1 MLSAEIQPSQ
11 KLGTDSKEIPQN
23 FQIFRL
29 CKCQHKS
36 LPYHPHFC
44 LTQFCFK
51 LHHFVCSS
59 IILGF
64 YDEVTHEQNTWIQW
78 WETPWQP
85 HSHVGTSFI
94 LGLSGALLYHPVFFL
109 FCFSCFFFLM
119 FFVSL
124 HPTPHHTFK
133 SGNSMDRRTSFEKFA
148 QNVVSFNFL
157 RNYKSLSPVKISLF
171 LAPLPTL
178 HSLTPKVLSLFKP
191 IILLP
196 PYLSPQP
203 FIE

>member
-1 MLSAEIQPSQ
+1 MM
-11 KLGTDSKEIPQN
+11 
-23 FQIFRL
+23 
-29 CKCQHKS
+29 KS
-36 LPYHPHFC
+36 LTNKTPGSSGEKHCGSPTPMWARASYLALVEHYFTILSFFC
-44 LTQFCFK
+44 
-51 LHHFVCSS
+51 S
-59 IILGF
+59 
-64 YDEVTHEQNTWIQW
+64 
-78 WETPWQP
+78 
-85 HSHVGTSFI
+85 
-94 LGLSGALLYHPVFFL
+94 VFL
-109 FCFSCFFFLM
+109 AFFFLM